1 VRLTTTQPFYYDPYQ
16 INRATGAFILIDP
29 FTNNTVAAGMI
40 RREAQN
46 LEDLVSAEPERRK
59 SSNVV
64 WEGSALTR
72 AMREERNGH
81 KGAVLWFTGL
91 SGSGKSTVARLLERR
106 LYAAGVQTFYWTAT
120 MCATVSTVTSVFPP
134 RIARRTSA
142 AWPRSGQAGLRARQR
157 GDLHLHLP
165 FAADRDFARTLIPD
179 PHFLEIYVKCDLE
192 VVKRRDPKGLYARAL
207 RGEIPSSPAS
217 PRPMKRRPLRNWW
230 WRRTCAAPRRSW
242 RRFGRS

>member
-1 VRLTTTQPFYYDPYQ
+1 VRLTTTQPIFYDPYQ

-106 LYAAGVQTFYWTAT
+106 LYAAGVQTFYLDGDNVRHGLNGDLGFSA
-120 MCATVSTVTSVFPP
+120 AGPQGEHPP
-134 RIARRTSA
+134 RG
-142 AWPRSGQAGLRARQR
+142 RSGQAGLRARQR

-165 FAADRDFARTLIPD
+165 LCRGSRLRTHADSRS
-179 PHFLEIYVKCDLE
+179 HFLEIYVKCDLE
-192 VVKRRDPKGLYARAL
+192 VAKRRDPKGLYARAL
-207 RGEIPSSPAS
+207 RGEIPEFTGVSSPYEA
-217 PRPMKRRPLRNWW
+217 P
-230 WRRTCAAPRRSW
+230 AAAELVVETDVRSAEEIVEEIW
-242 RRFGRS
+242 